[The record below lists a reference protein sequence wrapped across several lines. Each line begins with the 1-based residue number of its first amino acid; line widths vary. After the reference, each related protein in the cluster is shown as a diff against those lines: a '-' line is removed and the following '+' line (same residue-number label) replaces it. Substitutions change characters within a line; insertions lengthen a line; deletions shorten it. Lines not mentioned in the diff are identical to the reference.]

1 MGMPKDKLRRADL
14 LTSILIFLFG
24 LWVVVMAFQMP
35 MKDSFGGVMN
45 VWYVSPALFPLF
57 TGFALMIL
65 AAVIFKT
72 ALAAVGLKEAQAALC
87 RLFAK
92 DAPKKRLSGKFY
104 RFVAIVCLLLFLVY
118 LNIPRIDFM
127 LSSLLFLLVFISMF
141 YFDDTGLLKKLLGF
155 YLVGSL
161 LFLVYFITGLDRM
174 LAPGFTYITDILAVL
189 FILAYGLYARLL
201 AAKDPGLKR
210 KYNISLVVSL
220 SVPLILGPIFKYF
233 LLVPLPCE
241 GAVVALMDTIRYA
254 PF

>member
-1 MGMPKDKLRRADL
+1 MGMPKDKLRKADL

-24 LWVVVMAFQMP
+24 LWVVAMAFQMP

-65 AAVIFKT
+65 AVVIFKT
-72 ALAAVGLKEAQAALC
+72 ALSAVGVKEAKAALR
-87 RLFAK
+87 RLFEK
-92 DAPKKRLSGKFY
+92 EEEKKGLSGKAY
-104 RFVAIVCLLLFLVY
+104 RFVAIVFLLLFLVY
-118 LNIPRIDFM
+118 MNIPRVDFM
-127 LSSLLFLLVFISMF
+127 LSSLLFLFVFISMF

-155 YLVGSL
+155 YLIGSL
-161 LFLVYFITGLDRM
+161 FFVVYFISGLDRA
-174 LAPGFTYITDILAVL
+174 LAPAFQYITDTLSVL
-189 FILAYGLYARLL
+189 FILAYGVYAWRLVRS
-201 AAKDPGLKR
+201 DPVLKR
-210 KYNISLVVSL
+210 KYRISLLVSL

-254 PF
+254 VF